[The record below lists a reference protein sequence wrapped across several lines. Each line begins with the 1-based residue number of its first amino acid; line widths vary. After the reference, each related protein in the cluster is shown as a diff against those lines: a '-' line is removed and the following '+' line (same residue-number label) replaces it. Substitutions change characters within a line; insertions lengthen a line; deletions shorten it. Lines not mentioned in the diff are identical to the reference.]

1 MICLMYFRPRLAII
15 LTQKK
20 PPSQKKSMIWAK
32 KKRMRLS
39 QIGSLPPWSL
49 TEITRKFVGPKKYK
63 VPQKFGPK
71 KQNEVVLDWKFAA
84 KVIDSQILPA

>member
-1 MICLMYFRPRLAII
+1 
-15 LTQKK
+15 
-20 PPSQKKSMIWAK
+20 
-32 KKRMRLS
+32 MRLS